1 MKVFVKRKELV
12 QPRRP
17 DRFVFYAPHV
27 TFITDSFVE
36 IPFISLNVLLEKRT
50 TEGRTLIFN
59 FADSHLV
66 LAHNII
72 DYSLSLIHI

>member
-27 TFITDSFVE
+27 TFITDSFVDT
-36 IPFISLNVLLEKRT
+36 F
-50 TEGRTLIFN
+50 
-59 FADSHLV
+59 H
-66 LAHNII
+66 II
-72 DYSLSLIHI
+72 ECFVAENDNRRAYTYF